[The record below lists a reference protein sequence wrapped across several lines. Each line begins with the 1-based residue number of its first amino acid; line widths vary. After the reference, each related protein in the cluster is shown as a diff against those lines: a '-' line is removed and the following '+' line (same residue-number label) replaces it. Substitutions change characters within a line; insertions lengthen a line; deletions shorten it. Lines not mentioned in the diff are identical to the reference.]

1 MKIFRRGVGL
11 AGSTLGG
18 LLVVAVAT
26 MPLPVRS
33 QPPANS
39 PESDPP
45 RGSAS
50 VIDDVVVDFINEQI
64 EKQWAEN
71 KITPSKPANDYE
83 WLRRVHLDIAGR
95 IPSIAEITAFQKR
108 PAERRRREEIRYL
121 LQNEDYARNWANI
134 WTVWLV
140 TRTTQPGTDR
150 QRLRLYLEECFSIN
164 KRYDQMVTEL
174 LTASGRANE
183 NGPVNFLLSNFG
195 VERVP
200 NDKRMEEGQYEMHP
214 ATARVTRL
222 FLGIQTQCTQC
233 HDHPFIDSRKQ
244 ASYWG
249 VNAFFRQIERTPDLI
264 EVRQRDSVGQYYT
277 LRDNPEVNRDGGVF
291 YEKRNGLLLR
301 TSPTWLDGTRL
312 VLTSEMNRR
321 QELARFLIRD
331 EMFAKAIVNR
341 MWAHFMGRGFTNP
354 VDDFGEHN
362 PVSHPELLDGLARYF
377 VAADYD
383 LQRLITWI
391 TRSKP
396 YHLTSIANDSNKK
409 PDAEPYFARM
419 LLKAMSPE
427 QLVDSIFVT
436 TNAERTRATKEE
448 RQKMYEEWLSD
459 FTVNFGD
466 DEGNERTFNGTVVQA
481 LLLMNGSKLNG
492 AIRKQ
497 SGSTVAEVAN
507 LKPGQAI
514 QRLYLA
520 ALTRPPTAA
529 EAALANRLVS
539 YNTTGDPAN
548 AYQDILWAL
557 LNSNEFIL
565 NH

>member
-1 MKIFRRGVGL
+1 MTRFRHGLGWLGTIL
-11 AGSTLGG
+11 AGA
-18 LLVVAVAT
+18 LLLSASL
-26 MPLPVRS
+26 LPIPGRTQPPTDSS
-33 QPPANS
+33 QP
-39 PESDPP
+39 EIP

-50 VIDDVVVDFINEQI
+50 VNDDAVVAFINEQI

-95 IPSIAEITAFQKR
+95 IPNIAEINAYLKR

-121 LQNEDYARNWANI
+121 LQSEDYARNWANI
-134 WTVWLV
+134 WTVWLI
-140 TRTTQPGTDR
+140 TRTNPPGTDR

-174 LTASGRANE
+174 LTASGKANE

-264 EVRQRDSVGQYYT
+264 EVRQQDSVGQYYT

-301 TSPTWLDGTRL
+301 TAPTWLDGTRL
-312 VLTSEMNRR
+312 VLTSDMNRR

-341 MWAHFMGRGFTNP
+341 LWAHFMGRGFTNP

-377 VAADYD
+377 VASDYD

-396 YHLTSIANDSNKK
+396 YHLSSIANESNKK
-409 PDAEPYFARM
+409 SDAEPYFARM
-419 LLKAMSPE
+419 LLKSMSPE
-427 QLVDSIFVT
+427 QLVDSIFVA

-481 LLLMNGSKLNG
+481 LLLMNGSKLNS

-497 SGSTVAEVAN
+497 PGSTIAEVAN
-507 LKPGQAI
+507 LKPGAAI

-520 ALTRPPTAA
+520 ALTRPPTSA
-529 EAALANRLVS
+529 ESALANRLIS
-539 YNTTGDPAN
+539 YNTTRDPAN

>member
-1 MKIFRRGVGL
+1 MRNFRRGLGL
-11 AGSTLGG
+11 AGW
-18 LLVVAVAT
+18 VVAGVLVAVSALS
-26 MPLPVRS
+26 PVPVRS
-33 QPPANS
+33 EPPADTPN
-39 PESDPP
+39 PDTP

-50 VIDDVVVDFINEQI
+50 VIDDVVVNFINEQI

-71 KITPSKPANDYE
+71 KITPSKTASDYE

-95 IPSIAEITAFQKR
+95 IPTIAEITAFQKR
-108 PAERRRREEIRYL
+108 PAEKRRREEIRYL
-121 LQNEDYARNWANI
+121 LQSEDYARNWANI

-150 QRLRLYLEECFSIN
+150 QRLRLWLEECFSVN

-174 LTASGRANE
+174 LTASGKANE

-244 ASYWG
+244 SSYWG
-249 VNAFFRQIERTPDLI
+249 VNAFFRQIERTPELI
-264 EVRQRDSVGQYYT
+264 EVRQQDSVGQYYT
-277 LRDNPEVNRDGGVF
+277 LRDNPDVNRDGGVF

-312 VLTSEMNRR
+312 VLTSDMNRR

-377 VAADYD
+377 IAADYD
-383 LQRLITWI
+383 IQRLITWI

-396 YHLTSIANDSNKK
+396 YHLSSIANESNKK

-427 QLVDSIFVT
+427 QLVDSIFVA

-497 SGSTVAEVAN
+497 SGSTIAEVSN
-507 LKPGQAI
+507 LKPGAAI

-520 ALTRPPTAA
+520 ALTRPPTPA
-529 EAALANRLVS
+529 EAALANRLVN
-539 YNTTGDPAN
+539 YNTTRDPAN